1 MSSFMFEHHWTDCGL
16 QTKDMNLTHCFVSE
30 KDGLNGLRHT
40 EYKIQTF
47 LKESLIP
54 LARQHNALVIV
65 SNSSCSLSQV
75 FGKLCAA
82 EAERRRGNLGF
93 YVLSFLQAPHL
104 LLSCKNPDTIAFQL
118 RRASK
123 NWRKY
128 EDKMWYVLKKTHG
141 EESMFYNHYMDAPD
155 GCTHYII
162 ADCISEDENGL
173 KRDWAAIA
181 VLRSRLVQAMLSSQI
196 PGFGVATLQRMWG
209 YRDVIKLADDVARGI
224 PLLLLD
230 SRDPPHRPVQSV
242 QEAVSHLSQLDD
254 DLAQEGTGNFY
265 NTSTLAFLHQALL
278 GLLHR
283 SHARRS
289 GAGGKIV
296 EDRITK
302 DSRVPLWQQ
311 VETLEEETFVN
322 DASMES
328 MEDNTC
334 ILRQKDARH
343 SLAESLVEGFLT
355 MMGNKMTLAQP
366 NWDVSEVPKD
376 HFKNILRRTVGE
388 LLRCNSK
395 ANLDEFLEH
404 YSICCL
410 STEHLNKIT
419 SFKNAPFCV
428 KHGMKAGT
436 LFKRILQVAPGA
448 DWKDAKQY
456 MFTCLKEDCSQ
467 FDGKF
472 KPRSH
477 LPHSPD
483 IKGVFMEVLVS
494 PLTHSANLMDLTRIE
509 KVLMLV
515 NVDRRVHG
523 VGLTSCQVL
532 QRAWADVDVYHHVA
546 SQMKWVAKI
555 SYAIVLLT
563 GYAITVLTI
572 VNVNVPDAMPE
583 DTTNYIVLGLSVSVG
598 VTSALLAYIDPTTK
612 WQQLR
617 AAALTLEAEIWKFRS
632 SAGVYTRD
640 MMSNYV
646 ESAEETL
653 SHFVSVTED
662 SVLKSAGVSES
673 SFLSTFSFSRA
684 PTSVRIY
691 KHGQYQ
697 GAAWKGAV
705 RSNDAGIVDDHYSP
719 LTAREYMALRF
730 ESHVQ
735 FYQRRLPKYARKH
748 TLHQFVLAI
757 ASGLLTILV
766 FFGESRWCA
775 LCTAGVAAATAWIEF
790 SSTKRKM
797 RRYSETVHQAHQVLL
812 WWQSLQRMQQ
822 TANFTVLVQRC
833 EACFASEYSS
843 WVSSMSAQ
851 REAQRKVGNDLD
863 ENGDPS
869 QKDKSHVVT
878 PDLS

>member
-1 MSSFMFEHHWTDCGL
+1 MQE
-16 QTKDMNLTHCFVSE
+16 
-30 KDGLNGLRHT
+30 
-40 EYKIQTF
+40 
-47 LKESLIP
+47 
-54 LARQHNALVIV
+54 
-65 SNSSCSLSQV
+65 
-75 FGKLCAA
+75 
-82 EAERRRGNLGF
+82 
-93 YVLSFLQAPHL
+93 
-104 LLSCKNPDTIAFQL
+104 
-118 RRASK
+118 
-123 NWRKY
+123 
-128 EDKMWYVLKKTHG
+128 
-141 EESMFYNHYMDAPD
+141 
-155 GCTHYII
+155 
-162 ADCISEDENGL
+162 
-173 KRDWAAIA
+173 AIA
-181 VLRSRLVQAMLSSQI
+181 
-196 PGFGVATLQRMWG
+196 
-209 YRDVIKLADDVARGI
+209 
-224 PLLLLD
+224 
-230 SRDPPHRPVQSV
+230 
-242 QEAVSHLSQLDD
+242 HLSQLND

-265 NTSTLAFLHQALL
+265 YTSALAFLHQALL
-278 GLLHR
+278 SLLQR
-283 SHARRS
+283 SHARRTFGD
-289 GAGGKIV
+289 GAGVQVV

-311 VETLEEETFVN
+311 VETLKEETFVN
-322 DASMES
+322 DGSMES
-328 MEDNTC
+328 MEDTTC
-334 ILRQKDARH
+334 ILRQQDARH

-355 MMGNKMTLAQP
+355 MMGNKTTSTHKK
-366 NWDVSEVPKD
+366 DFSELPKD
-376 HFKNILRRTVGE
+376 HFKNILLRTVGE
-388 LLRCNSK
+388 LLRCNSR

-404 YSICCL
+404 YSLRRL
-410 STEHLNKIT
+410 STEHLKRIA

-436 LFKRILQVAPGA
+436 LFKRILQVAPEA

-456 MFTCLKEDCSQ
+456 IFSCLKEECLQ

-472 KPRSH
+472 QLRSH

-483 IKGVFMEVLVS
+483 IKGAFMEGLVS
-494 PLTHSANLMDLTRIE
+494 PLTHSANLVDLTRIE

-515 NVDRRVHG
+515 NVDQRVHG
-523 VGLTSCQVL
+523 VDLTSCQVL

-572 VNVNVPDAMPE
+572 VNVHVPDAMPE
-583 DTTNYIVLGLSVSVG
+583 EITNYIVLGLSVSVG
-598 VTSALLAYIDPTTK
+598 VTSALMAYIDPTTK

-632 SAGVYTRD
+632 SD

-673 SFLSTFSFSRA
+673 SFLATFSFSRA

-691 KHGQYQ
+691 KHRQYQ
-697 GAAWKGAV
+697 GAAWNGAA
-705 RSNDAGIVDDHYSP
+705 RSNDAGIVDDHHSP

-730 ESHVQ
+730 ESHVE

-748 TLHQFVLAI
+748 TLHQIVLAF

-869 QKDKSHVVT
+869 QKDKSHVIT
-878 PDLS
+878 PEF